1 MFQKIIKF
9 IATFGGLGYS
19 RIAPG
24 TAGSLGA
31 VVVYLLV
38 KNNNILYAGVTLAL
52 LVLGFLISG
61 KAEEVFKAKDAKPI
75 VIDEVCGL
83 LIALFLIPF
92 SYVNL
97 LMVFLIFRT
106 IDIAKPFP
114 LKKVEGLAGSLGVML
129 DDIIAALYSNLIF
142 RLALKFIS

>member
-61 KAEEVFKAKDAKPI
+61 KTEEVFKAKDAKPI

-114 LKKVEGLAGSLGVML
+114 LKKVEGLAGSLGIML